1 MSMSKKRRFLRISK
15 WFFLLLILFLLWSAI
30 GEETKQGGREKEET
44 AGAKEIPFTSQLQ
57 KGVKKL
63 GQKMV
68 DSQSVVMDLLAGSE
82 PVFFEERKAGMQE
95 SGLPFS
101 LSDPYFYPEEDSL
114 KQLEEENRLYQ
125 EKLAQ
130 GEGEEK
136 GKLPEEDTGTEEADK
151 FVAAGEKSQF
161 ILWENYQD
169 MDKLLQGFYT
179 VDSTTVAVPELFRL
193 DTLKELDCTI
203 DKQGAGPQIL
213 IYHTHSQEAF
223 VDSIPGDASTSIVG
237 AGDILTSLL
246 EGYGYKVLHHKGQY
260 DVEKRDYAYSNSL
273 SAIEQLLK
281 DNPSVQVVI
290 DLHRDAVAEETR
302 LVTQV
307 AGRPTAKVMFF
318 NGLSR
323 TKKQGVIP
331 YLENPYL
338 QENLA
343 FSFQMK
349 VLCDEYYPGFAR
361 NIYLRAYRYNMHV
374 APKTLLIELG
384 AQTNTVQEIHNALE
398 PLAHILDKVLS
409 GKG

>member
-1 MSMSKKRRFLRISK
+1 
-15 WFFLLLILFLLWSAI
+15 
-30 GEETKQGGREKEET
+30 
-44 AGAKEIPFTSQLQ
+44 
-57 KGVKKL
+57 
-63 GQKMV
+63 MV

-136 GKLPEEDTGTEEADK
+136 GELPEEDTGTEEADK

-203 DKQGAGPQIL
+203 DKHGAGPQIL
-213 IYHTHSQEAF
+213 IYHTHSQEGYA
-223 VDSIPGDASTSIVG
+223 DSIPGDKSTTVMG
-237 AGDILTSLL
+237 LGEILTKILT
-246 EGYGYKVLHHKGQY
+246 ERYGFHVIHHTGEY
-260 DVEKRDYAYSNSL
+260 DVENRDNAYAKAGPAL
-273 SAIEQLLK
+273 EQILAE
-281 DNPSVQVVI
+281 NPSIEVVI
-290 DLHRDAVAEETR
+290 DLHRDGVADTTR
-302 LVTQV
+302 LVTEV
-307 AGRPTAKVMFF
+307 NGTKMASIMFF

-323 TKKQGVIP
+323 TTATGDIP
-331 YLENPYL
+331 YLYNPNL
-338 QENLA
+338 KDNLA
-343 FSFQMK
+343 FSLQMQLMAK
-349 VLCDEYYPGFAR
+349 QYYPNLVR
-361 NIYLRAYRYNMHV
+361 PIYLKGYRYNMHYC
-374 APKTLLIELG
+374 PKSLLVEVG
-384 AQTNTVQEIHNALE
+384 AQTNTVEEARNAME
-398 PLAHILDKVLS
+398 PLADVLYRVLS
-409 GKG
+409 GNE